1 MEVVGHFIK
10 SISCERE
17 ETLGGELNINNK
29 ISVTDVEE
37 EELKAI
43 GKRALKIS
51 YEFES
56 RYVSGKKK
64 VAEIKITGHIFVLS
78 KDASKILKKWK
89 KEKKLEEN
97 YNAFFLNVAMR
108 RCLVKA
114 ISLADEIGIPSPVP
128 LPQIR
133 PLSKKGEETKYIR

>member
-1 MEVVGHFIK
+1 MEVVGHFLK

-29 ISVTDVEE
+29 ITVTNIEE

-43 GKRALKIS
+43 RKKALKVS

-56 RYVSGKKK
+56 RYISGKKK
-64 VAEIKITGHIFVLS
+64 VAEIRITGHIFVLT

-114 ISLADEIGIPSPVP
+114 ISLAEDIGIPSPVP
-128 LPQIR
+128 LPHIR
-133 PLSKKGEETKYIR
+133 PLPRKGEETKYIR